1 MRMLRLLRGVAYLR
15 QEVMSQATCAHRQ
28 CHTVKPKPRK
38 RIDYSKAY
46 TDNNTITAVRAMSE
60 FLLKPSDL
68 EGLRKTARRS
78 PYSDP
83 NSPPLMVYLRAD
95 VEQKAIEVWGSM
107 AALQREMQK
116 REKNSDAQKQ
126 YTFRYKK
133 ALKEYRKFF
142 GEGGVEPPFIFGSGK
157 PQDRSYLEEPV
168 YSLFSGSGRVVMMA
182 IGINTLNFVFKL
194 VAWVFTGSASMFS
207 EAIHSLADTINQ
219 SILAFGI
226 HQSIRKPNPDHPYG
240 FSNMRYVSSLVS
252 GVGIFCVG
260 AGLSIYHG
268 VLGLIDPQPMESF
281 FWVCTKPLW
290 RSRDPSVNV
299 VLLEDAAAVLG
310 VAIAATCMGLTSL
323 TGNPIYDAVGSIT
336 IGGLLAMVSAFLIYT
351 NAEALIG
358 RSIPPDQLDRIMHS
372 LEDDVMVRA
381 IHDIK
386 ATEMGLNIVRFKAEV
401 DFDGREVTR
410 SYLDKVDLEA
420 LLQMSA
426 ELTVS
431 ASQFWCQD
439 LPVLPISSSKD
450 KLVKTIYRDTF
461 RYKKA
466 LKEYRKFF
474 GEGGVEPPF
483 IFGSGK
489 PQDRSYLEEPV
500 YSLFSGSGRVVMMAI
515 GINTL
520 NFVFKLVAWVFT
532 GSASMFSEAIH
543 SLADTINQSILAF
556 GIHQSIRKPNPDH
569 PYGFS
574 NMRYVSSLVSGV
586 GIFCVGAGLSIYH
599 GVLGLIDPQPMESFF
614 WVCTKPSTLL
624 AATAHIRQSAR
635 AQGMQF
641 MEYVW
646 RSRDPSVNVV
656 LLEDAAAVLGVA
668 IAATCMGL
676 TSLTGNPI
684 YDAVGSITIGGL
696 LAMLQVGGLLV
707 TCYGCSKPYP
717 PGNPIYDAMG
727 SITIGGLLAM
737 VSAFLI
743 YTNAEALIGRS
754 IPPDQLDRIMHSLED
769 DVMVRAIH
777 DIKATE
783 MGLNIVRFKA
793 EVDFDGREVTRSYL
807 DKVDL
812 EALLQEVQQYQ
823 TIEDMEG
830 FMLRHGENIIDILG
844 AEVDRLETQLKKKN
858 PEVKHVDLEIL

>member
-28 CHTVKPKPRK
+28 CHTGVCRTYCFCQPVLVSGLTCITNNKVLQTGHTPPQYFAVRHLCSSDSGKTETPKETGKTAAPGGDNKKVSSSKDKLVKTIYRVKPKPRK

-281 FWVCTKPLW
+281 FWAYC
-290 RSRDPSVNV
+290 
-299 VLLEDAAAVLG
+299 
-310 VAIAATCMGLTSL
+310 IL
-323 TGNPIYDAVGSIT
+323 TG
-336 IGGLLAMVSAFLIYT
+336 
-351 NAEALIG
+351 
-358 RSIPPDQLDRIMHS
+358 
-372 LEDDVMVRA
+372 
-381 IHDIK
+381 
-386 ATEMGLNIVRFKAEV
+386 
-401 DFDGREVTR
+401 
-410 SYLDKVDLEA
+410 
-420 LLQMSA
+420 
-426 ELTVS
+426 
-431 ASQFWCQD
+431 
-439 LPVLPISSSKD
+439 
-450 KLVKTIYRDTF
+450 
-461 RYKKA
+461 
-466 LKEYRKFF
+466 
-474 GEGGVEPPF
+474 
-483 IFGSGK
+483 
-489 PQDRSYLEEPV
+489 
-500 YSLFSGSGRVVMMAI
+500 
-515 GINTL
+515 
-520 NFVFKLVAWVFT
+520 
-532 GSASMFSEAIH
+532 
-543 SLADTINQSILAF
+543 
-556 GIHQSIRKPNPDH
+556 
-569 PYGFS
+569 
-574 NMRYVSSLVSGV
+574 SLVSE
-586 GIFCVGAGLSIYH
+586 GA
-599 GVLGLIDPQPMESFF
+599 
-614 WVCTKPSTLL
+614 TLL
-624 AATAHIRQSAR
+624 AATAHIRKSAR

-684 YDAVGSITIGGL
+684 YDAV
-696 LAMLQVGGLLV
+696 
-707 TCYGCSKPYP
+707 
-717 PGNPIYDAMG
+717 G

>member
-1 MRMLRLLRGVAYLR
+1 MRKTAQGRLSPAASSVRHGGENATVVERSGISPSGGPVTGHMCAQTLSHSNKVLQTPGQGPAQHYTVRHLCSGSGKTETPKERGKIAVPEGDSKKASASKDKLVKTIYR
-15 QEVMSQATCAHRQ
+15 
-28 CHTVKPKPRK
+28 VKPKPRK

-95 VEQKAIEVWGSM
+95 VEQKAIEVWGST

-116 REKNSDAQKQ
+116 REKNADAQKQ

-168 YSLFSGSGRVVMMA
+168 HSLFSGSGHVVMMA
-182 IGINTLNFVFKL
+182 IGINTLNFAFKL

-281 FWVCTKPLW
+281 FWAYC
-290 RSRDPSVNV
+290 
-299 VLLEDAAAVLG
+299 
-310 VAIAATCMGLTSL
+310 IL
-323 TGNPIYDAVGSIT
+323 TG
-336 IGGLLAMVSAFLIYT
+336 
-351 NAEALIG
+351 
-358 RSIPPDQLDRIMHS
+358 
-372 LEDDVMVRA
+372 
-381 IHDIK
+381 
-386 ATEMGLNIVRFKAEV
+386 
-401 DFDGREVTR
+401 
-410 SYLDKVDLEA
+410 
-420 LLQMSA
+420 
-426 ELTVS
+426 
-431 ASQFWCQD
+431 
-439 LPVLPISSSKD
+439 
-450 KLVKTIYRDTF
+450 
-461 RYKKA
+461 
-466 LKEYRKFF
+466 
-474 GEGGVEPPF
+474 
-483 IFGSGK
+483 
-489 PQDRSYLEEPV
+489 
-500 YSLFSGSGRVVMMAI
+500 
-515 GINTL
+515 
-520 NFVFKLVAWVFT
+520 
-532 GSASMFSEAIH
+532 
-543 SLADTINQSILAF
+543 
-556 GIHQSIRKPNPDH
+556 
-569 PYGFS
+569 
-574 NMRYVSSLVSGV
+574 SLVSE
-586 GIFCVGAGLSIYH
+586 GA
-599 GVLGLIDPQPMESFF
+599 
-614 WVCTKPSTLL
+614 TLL
-624 AATAHIRQSAR
+624 VATAQIRKSAQ

-676 TSLTGNPI
+676 TSLTGNP
-684 YDAVGSITIGGL
+684 V
-696 LAMLQVGGLLV
+696 
-707 TCYGCSKPYP
+707 
-717 PGNPIYDAMG
+717 YDAMG

>member
-1 MRMLRLLRGVAYLR
+1 MRILRLFRGVAFLR
-15 QEVMSQATCAHRQ
+15 QELMSRATSCAHRQ
-28 CHTVKPKPRK
+28 CHTGVCRSYCFCQPVLVSGLSCFTNTKALQTPGLGPPQYYTVRHLCSSGSGKTEPPKETGKTAATEGDSKKASSKDKLVKTIFRVKPKPRK

-95 VEQKAIEVWGSM
+95 VEQKAIEVWESM
-107 AALQREMQK
+107 AALEREMQK
-116 REKNSDAQKQ
+116 REKNTDAQKQ

-157 PQDRSYLEEPV
+157 PQDRSYLEEPIH
-168 YSLFSGSGRVVMMA
+168 SLFSGSGRVVMMA
-182 IGINTLNFVFKL
+182 IGINSLNFAFKL

-260 AGLSIYHG
+260 SGLSIYHG

-281 FWVCTKPLW
+281 FWAYC
-290 RSRDPSVNV
+290 
-299 VLLEDAAAVLG
+299 
-310 VAIAATCMGLTSL
+310 
-323 TGNPIYDAVGSIT
+323 
-336 IGGLLAMVSAFLIYT
+336 
-351 NAEALIG
+351 
-358 RSIPPDQLDRIMHS
+358 
-372 LEDDVMVRA
+372 
-381 IHDIK
+381 
-386 ATEMGLNIVRFKAEV
+386 
-401 DFDGREVTR
+401 
-410 SYLDKVDLEA
+410 
-420 LLQMSA
+420 
-426 ELTVS
+426 
-431 ASQFWCQD
+431 
-439 LPVLPISSSKD
+439 
-450 KLVKTIYRDTF
+450 
-461 RYKKA
+461 
-466 LKEYRKFF
+466 
-474 GEGGVEPPF
+474 
-483 IFGSGK
+483 
-489 PQDRSYLEEPV
+489 
-500 YSLFSGSGRVVMMAI
+500 
-515 GINTL
+515 
-520 NFVFKLVAWVFT
+520 
-532 GSASMFSEAIH
+532 
-543 SLADTINQSILAF
+543 ILA
-556 GIHQSIRKPNPDH
+556 G
-569 PYGFS
+569 
-574 NMRYVSSLVSGV
+574 SLVSE
-586 GIFCVGAGLSIYH
+586 GA
-599 GVLGLIDPQPMESFF
+599 
-614 WVCTKPSTLL
+614 TLL
-624 AATAHIRQSAR
+624 VATAQIRKSAK

-676 TSLTGNPI
+676 TSLT
-684 YDAVGSITIGGL
+684 
-696 LAMLQVGGLLV
+696 
-707 TCYGCSKPYP
+707 
-717 PGNPIYDAMG
+717 GNPIYDAMG

-823 TIEDMEG
+823 TLEDMEG

>member
-1 MRMLRLLRGVAYLR
+1 MAMRMLRLLRGVAYLR
-15 QEVMSQATCAHRQ
+15 QEVLSQATCAHRH
-28 CHTVKPKPRK
+28 CHTGVCRSYCFCQPVLVSGLTCFTNNKVLQPPAQGPAQQYAVRHLCTGSGKAETPKETGKTAVPEGDSKKASSSKDKLVKTIYRVKPKPRK

-95 VEQKAIEVWGSM
+95 VEQKAIEVWGST

-116 REKNSDAQKQ
+116 REKNADAQKQ

-168 YSLFSGSGRVVMMA
+168 HSLFSGSGHVVMMA
-182 IGINTLNFVFKL
+182 IGINTLNFAFKL

-281 FWVCTKPLW
+281 FWAYC
-290 RSRDPSVNV
+290 
-299 VLLEDAAAVLG
+299 
-310 VAIAATCMGLTSL
+310 IL
-323 TGNPIYDAVGSIT
+323 TG
-336 IGGLLAMVSAFLIYT
+336 
-351 NAEALIG
+351 
-358 RSIPPDQLDRIMHS
+358 
-372 LEDDVMVRA
+372 
-381 IHDIK
+381 
-386 ATEMGLNIVRFKAEV
+386 
-401 DFDGREVTR
+401 
-410 SYLDKVDLEA
+410 
-420 LLQMSA
+420 
-426 ELTVS
+426 
-431 ASQFWCQD
+431 
-439 LPVLPISSSKD
+439 
-450 KLVKTIYRDTF
+450 
-461 RYKKA
+461 
-466 LKEYRKFF
+466 
-474 GEGGVEPPF
+474 
-483 IFGSGK
+483 
-489 PQDRSYLEEPV
+489 
-500 YSLFSGSGRVVMMAI
+500 
-515 GINTL
+515 
-520 NFVFKLVAWVFT
+520 
-532 GSASMFSEAIH
+532 
-543 SLADTINQSILAF
+543 
-556 GIHQSIRKPNPDH
+556 
-569 PYGFS
+569 
-574 NMRYVSSLVSGV
+574 SLVSE
-586 GIFCVGAGLSIYH
+586 GA
-599 GVLGLIDPQPMESFF
+599 
-614 WVCTKPSTLL
+614 TLL
-624 AATAHIRQSAR
+624 VATAQIRKSAQ

-676 TSLTGNPI
+676 TSLTGNP
-684 YDAVGSITIGGL
+684 V
-696 LAMLQVGGLLV
+696 
-707 TCYGCSKPYP
+707 
-717 PGNPIYDAMG
+717 YDAMG

>member
-1 MRMLRLLRGVAYLR
+1 MRILRLFRGVAFLR
-15 QEVMSQATCAHRQ
+15 QELMSRATSCAHRQ
-28 CHTVKPKPRK
+28 CHTGVCRSYCFCQPVLVSGLSCFTNTKALQTPGHGPPQYYTVRHLCSSGSGKTEPPKETGKTAATEGDSKKAASSKDKLVKTIFRVKPKPRK
-38 RIDYSKAY
+38 RRDYSKAY

-107 AALQREMQK
+107 AALEREMQK
-116 REKNSDAQKQ
+116 REKNTDAQKQ

-157 PQDRSYLEEPV
+157 PQDRSYLEEPIH
-168 YSLFSGSGRVVMMA
+168 SLFSGSGRVVMMA
-182 IGINTLNFVFKL
+182 IGINTLNFAFKL

-260 AGLSIYHG
+260 SGLSIYHG

-281 FWVCTKPLW
+281 FWAYC
-290 RSRDPSVNV
+290 
-299 VLLEDAAAVLG
+299 
-310 VAIAATCMGLTSL
+310 
-323 TGNPIYDAVGSIT
+323 
-336 IGGLLAMVSAFLIYT
+336 
-351 NAEALIG
+351 
-358 RSIPPDQLDRIMHS
+358 
-372 LEDDVMVRA
+372 
-381 IHDIK
+381 
-386 ATEMGLNIVRFKAEV
+386 
-401 DFDGREVTR
+401 
-410 SYLDKVDLEA
+410 
-420 LLQMSA
+420 
-426 ELTVS
+426 
-431 ASQFWCQD
+431 
-439 LPVLPISSSKD
+439 
-450 KLVKTIYRDTF
+450 
-461 RYKKA
+461 
-466 LKEYRKFF
+466 
-474 GEGGVEPPF
+474 
-483 IFGSGK
+483 
-489 PQDRSYLEEPV
+489 
-500 YSLFSGSGRVVMMAI
+500 
-515 GINTL
+515 
-520 NFVFKLVAWVFT
+520 
-532 GSASMFSEAIH
+532 
-543 SLADTINQSILAF
+543 ILA
-556 GIHQSIRKPNPDH
+556 G
-569 PYGFS
+569 
-574 NMRYVSSLVSGV
+574 SLVSE
-586 GIFCVGAGLSIYH
+586 GA
-599 GVLGLIDPQPMESFF
+599 
-614 WVCTKPSTLL
+614 TLL
-624 AATAHIRQSAR
+624 VATAQIRKSAR

-676 TSLTGNPI
+676 TSLTGN
-684 YDAVGSITIGGL
+684 A
-696 LAMLQVGGLLV
+696 
-707 TCYGCSKPYP
+707 
-717 PGNPIYDAMG
+717 IYDAMG

-823 TIEDMEG
+823 TLEDMEG